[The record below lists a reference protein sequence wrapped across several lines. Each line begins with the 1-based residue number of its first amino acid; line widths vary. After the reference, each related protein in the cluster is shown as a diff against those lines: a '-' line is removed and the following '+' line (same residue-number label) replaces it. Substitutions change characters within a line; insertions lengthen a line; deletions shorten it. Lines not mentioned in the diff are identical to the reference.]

1 MPGKN
6 DKKQTKNAIDMLHGP
21 LWNKIVLFA
30 LPFMITSVMQ
40 QLFNATDT
48 AVVGRFASSQA
59 MAAVGANASVIA
71 LIVGLFTGLAMGT
84 NVVVARLIGQGRDSR
99 IHDAVVTSMTT
110 AIISGFLL
118 IVIGYLVAQP
128 LLEVMGTPEDI
139 LEKAILYLRLYMLG
153 MPFLMIYNFGSA
165 ILRSKGDSKRPMYCL
180 LASGVINV
188 FLNLLF
194 VIGFH
199 WNEAGVAIATDI
211 SSGISAVVILIL
223 LAREEERFRVSLRCL
238 YLRKEPF
245 LEIMRIG
252 VPAGLQGMV
261 FSFSN
266 IILQSAIN
274 SFGSAAVAGSAAAQ
288 NFEFI
293 AYFVINSFTQAA
305 VTFTSQNYG
314 AGDLKRCRDVFRWCM
329 LFGVCSSATVDISFM
344 LLRYPLIGLFATDPE
359 VIAFGATRLIT
370 VCLFNFVANSYE
382 ITSGALRGMGYS
394 ILPTVLTVI
403 GSCLFRIAWV
413 LIVLPRFGSFQSIII
428 VYPISWALTGIMVL
442 IAYAAICHRQKKV
455 KGLCDPS
462 PLV

>member
-1 MPGKN
+1 
-6 DKKQTKNAIDMLHGP
+6 MLHGP
-21 LWNKIVLFA
+21 LWSKIIKFA
-30 LPFMITSVMQ
+30 LPFMATSVMQ

-59 MAAVGANASVIA
+59 MAAVGANSSVIA

-84 NVVVARLIGQGRDSR
+84 NVVVARLIGQGRDVR

-110 AIISGFLL
+110 AIISGL
-118 IVIGYLVAQP
+118 VLVAVGNLLARP

-139 LEKAILYLRLYMLG
+139 LEKAILYLRIYMLG

-165 ILRSKGDSKRPMYCL
+165 VLRSKGDSKRPMYCL

-188 FLNLLF
+188 GLNLVF
-194 VIGFH
+194 VIVFH

-211 SSGISAVVILIL
+211 STGISAAVILIL
-223 LAREEERFRVSLRCL
+223 LAREEDRFRVSLRRL
-238 YLRKEPF
+238 YIRKEP
-245 LEIMRIG
+245 LMEILRIG

-288 NFEFI
+288 TFEFI
-293 AYFVINSFTQAA
+293 AYYVINSFTQAV

-314 AGDLKRCRDVFRWCM
+314 AGDLKRCREVFRWCM
-329 LFGVCSSATVDISFM
+329 LFGVCSSAAVDISFM
-344 LLRYPLIGLFATDPE
+344 LLRYHLIGLFATDPE
-359 VIAFGATRLIT
+359 VIAFGATRILT
-370 VCLFNFVANSYE
+370 VCLFNFIANSYE

-394 ILPTVLTVI
+394 ALPTILTVI

-413 LIVLPRFGSFQSIII
+413 FVVLPQFGSFRSIVI
-428 VYPISWALTGIMVL
+428 VYPISWTFTGIMVL
-442 IAYAAICHRQKKV
+442 TAYAIVCRWQKKKAAADV
-455 KGLCDPS
+455 DRLDLS
-462 PLV
+462 DRV